1 MAFCQQCGT
10 QNPDGSRFCTGCGA
24 DLTAQAAP
32 QQAAPVN
39 PNMGGQQV
47 YSQQPTYGQ
56 TPQAFAQSG
65 IGNYGTPAG
74 LSKKD
79 FLNQPEN
86 AKLKNNLRYTMIASV
101 VITILTLIMNIIS
114 IEREKAEILNTARN
128 NMFYY
133 VDEDALNKVVRANYT
148 WLALLAV
155 SAILVLA
162 AYLALNMYVAIA
174 GAVVYVISM
183 IILLTQGGRPTI
195 TGIAMIA
202 VLIFMPYN
210 LFTLGKQYD
219 EYKGRSGMNL

>member
-39 PNMGGQQV
+39 PNPAS
-47 YSQQPTYGQ
+47 YQQPYGQ
-56 TPQAFAQSG
+56 APQPFVQSG

-74 LSKKD
+74 LSKQE
-79 FLNQPEN
+79 FLNLPEN
-86 AKLKNNLRYTMIASV
+86 TKLKNNLKSTMIASV
-101 VITILTLIMNIIS
+101 VITILTVIMNIIS
-114 IEREKAEILNTARN
+114 IERQKAEILNTARN

-133 VDEDALNKVVRANYT
+133 VDEDALNKVIRANYT

-162 AYLALNMYVAIA
+162 AYFILNMYAAIA

-219 EYKGRSGMNL
+219 EYKGRSGMSF